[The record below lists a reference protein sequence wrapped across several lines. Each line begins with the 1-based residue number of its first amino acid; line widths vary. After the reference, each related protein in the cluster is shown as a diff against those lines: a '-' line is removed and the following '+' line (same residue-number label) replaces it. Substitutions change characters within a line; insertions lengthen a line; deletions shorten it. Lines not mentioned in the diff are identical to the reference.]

1 MLLKA
6 RGNGVAR
13 CAVVADSVQTKRD
26 LGFVE
31 GDLIECLNA
40 GDGQWWMGRLRRNKA
55 VGLFPSNY
63 VEVLENYQRPG
74 IHPPKPASRNASPS
88 RLGPDGDRGRVSRAT
103 SPAPSTRSRRGT
115 SPHPPAHDRYGG
127 EGGSSRS
134 RTGRSRS
141 PAPGHQRS
149 ISRAASPSGYNRAAS
164 PNPCSRAASPNP
176 YNRAVSPAPSFGVR
190 DMRRVAS
197 PAPSHYRAASPAPS
211 RNYQR
216 AASPNPYGRED
227 AYRMPRATSPTPSQH
242 CRAMSP
248 APPWDYKRA
257 ASPNP
262 YAKDEMMQE
271 RGDSHPPAP
280 PPHRANRRAA
290 SPLPLPTPD
299 GRLTPMGSR
308 AQTPNGQTPS
318 PLRNAMEDV
327 MERLEHMS
335 SYDDRPR
342 TPQTPWSPE
351 SFGEIYAGSPTK
363 RHIRPETSLG
373 IAGRNEYEDE
383 EDENGIPLYPSE
395 PPMPVG
401 YAERMEDRLRRFQEQ
416 PRRDSE
422 VDIPPP
428 TPAKFSSYSE
438 RPRSGDPTLKARNPA
453 FDLRYASRSASPAKM
468 VRPRPLTRVETLSSN
483 STSNHSSATASTAM
497 TSASIMSGMSA
508 GGFSA
513 TSAGSLA
520 KRKHKSIGT
529 IEGTGRN
536 SPRPVST
543 YGTRAETPSG
553 YLASGS
559 GFGSGS
565 GTGTFGRKRGQ
576 TWGTTVSTPADGV
589 FGGLVP
595 PKPKKANFFKK
606 ILNSAKTSAA
616 SIRGMDEIPVQ
627 SRTVQSHGQ
636 DWVQVRRDVNRSNTL
651 SRNERIER
659 QEKQQMMDQPVLRP
673 ADALDEDVDGDE
685 AADGGIVTKPQDF
698 EIASLAL
705 VDKAARFITSLP
717 PFTTP
722 ESLATHQVCR
732 PYRSDVQ
739 RLRAIFTWIAERIAW
754 EHPRGPI
761 DGEYGPQSIDTR
773 RVLAQR
779 RGAPEEVAAVVQG
792 MCAAVGISCDVI
804 RGFLKA
810 PGEAVDFE
818 ACPRANHWWNA
829 VVVDGEWRFMD
840 CSLASPTHPRRYMY
854 SSAPANQAEFF
865 YFLTKPS
872 EFVWTHIPVTL
883 QEQHLVPPLPLP
895 ILMALPCACPPFF
908 KHGLQMI
915 NYDTSLI
922 RMENLEVVQ
931 VEFSVPPDIE
941 CVAEVE
947 ANGFAI
953 DQNGDVFETGE
964 VVKKRA
970 LAQPFWENGVKTY
983 RVKAVLPG
991 DEGQGVLKVYVGPRG
1006 LMVCAPYLM
1015 LMMIPLLTIG

>member
-1 MLLKA
+1 
-6 RGNGVAR
+6 
-13 CAVVADSVQTKRD
+13 
-26 LGFVE
+26 
-31 GDLIECLNA
+31 
-40 GDGQWWMGRLRRNKA
+40 
-55 VGLFPSNY
+55 
-63 VEVLENYQRPG
+63 
-74 IHPPKPASRNASPS
+74 
-88 RLGPDGDRGRVSRAT
+88 
-103 SPAPSTRSRRGT
+103 
-115 SPHPPAHDRYGG
+115 
-127 EGGSSRS
+127 
-134 RTGRSRS
+134 
-141 PAPGHQRS
+141 
-149 ISRAASPSGYNRAAS
+149 
-164 PNPCSRAASPNP
+164 
-176 YNRAVSPAPSFGVR
+176 
-190 DMRRVAS
+190 
-197 PAPSHYRAASPAPS
+197 
-211 RNYQR
+211 
-216 AASPNPYGRED
+216 
-227 AYRMPRATSPTPSQH
+227 
-242 CRAMSP
+242 
-248 APPWDYKRA
+248 
-257 ASPNP
+257 
-262 YAKDEMMQE
+262 
-271 RGDSHPPAP
+271 
-280 PPHRANRRAA
+280 
-290 SPLPLPTPD
+290 
-299 GRLTPMGSR
+299 
-308 AQTPNGQTPS
+308 
-318 PLRNAMEDV
+318 MEDV
-327 MERLEHMS
+327 MESLEHMS

-342 TPQTPWSPE
+342 TPNAPWSPE

-373 IAGRNEYEDE
+373 IAGRNEYEDD
-383 EDENGIPLYPSE
+383 EDENGIPMYPTE
-395 PPMPVG
+395 PPMPIG

-438 RPRSGDPTLKARNPA
+438 RPRTGDPTLKARNPA

-468 VRPRPLTRVETLSSN
+468 VRPRPLARVETLSSN
-483 STSNHSSATASTAM
+483 STSNHSSATNSTNSTAL

-520 KRKHKSIGT
+520 RRKYKSIST
-529 IEGTGRN
+529 IEDPGRN

-553 YLASGS
+553 YMASGS
-559 GFGSGS
+559 GSGSGS

-616 SIRGMDEIPVQ
+616 SIRGVDEIPVQ
-627 SRTVQSHGQ
+627 SRAMQSHGQ

-673 ADALDEDVDGDE
+673 VDALDEDVDGDE
-685 AADGGIVTKPQDF
+685 AADGGIVTNPQDF
-698 EIASLAL
+698 ETTSLAL

-739 RLRAIFTWIAERIAW
+739 RLRAIYTWITERIAW
-754 EHPRGPI
+754 EHPSGPM
-761 DGEYGPQSIDTR
+761 DGEYGPHSIDAR

-779 RGAPEEVAAVVQG
+779 RGSPEEVAAVVQG
-792 MCAAVGISCDVI
+792 MCAAVGIHCDIV

-810 PGEAVDFE
+810 PGEAVE
-818 ACPRANHWWNA
+818 IETCPRANHWWNA

-854 SSAPANQAEFF
+854 SQAPVNQAEFF
-865 YFLTKPS
+865 YFLTRPS
-872 EFVWTHIPVTL
+872 EFVWTHIPLTME
-883 QEQHLVPPLPLP
+883 EQHLVPPLPLP

-908 KHGLQMI
+908 RHGLQLI

-931 VEFSVPPDIE
+931 IEFSVPPDVE

-953 DQNGDVFETGE
+953 DQDGDVFETGE

-991 DEGQGVLKVYVGPRG
+991 DEGQGVLKIYAGPRG
-1006 LMVCAPYLM
+1006 LMVCGPVLPC
-1015 LMMIPLLTIG
+1015 LQR